1 MNWTIEGI
9 KAEVEYR
16 RVANTARG
24 TGAGSARGRR
34 TRLWRSRTRGGRVTD

>member
-16 RVANTARG
+16 RTLTAVG
-24 TGAGSARGRR
+24 TRRPVLRRRR
-34 TRLWRSRTRGGRVTD
+34 TRTRGGRVTG